1 MAEAPRMEVDVR
13 SFGLSSTID
22 TCSVY
27 NLFSSR
33 RLLAATQARNAWFVV
48 TDYVFYESVV
58 RQRTLPTQSDVEVQK
73 EFARRLEQQ
82 RGFVRQQLEVA
93 DLQAIANLPATRK
106 LGRGEI
112 AAMAVALRMRVG
124 FTTDDQGAR
133 GAAQQAGVT
142 PVQTIPHLVGWLVY
156 CGELSDGDFADVVRE
171 HDASVPASRGRIS
184 GYMTLTYNDA
194 CQFRYLRDSS
204 PAQTVPEPAK

>member
-1 MAEAPRMEVDVR
+1 MADVPRMEVDVR

-33 RLLAATQARNAWFVV
+33 RLLAATQARNTWFVV

-58 RQRTLPTQSDVEVQK
+58 RQRTLPTQSDAEIQK
-73 EFARRLEQQ
+73 EFTRRLAQ
-82 RGFVRQQLEVA
+82 RKGFVREQLEVA

-133 GAAQQAGVT
+133 RAAQQAGVV

-184 GYMTLTYNDA
+184 DYMALTYNAA

-204 PAQTVPEPAK
+204 PVQTVPEPAK